1 MSDDFGTI
9 NVSRSERSRE
19 IEVMREHY
27 RRHRETL
34 EGLIGDAPTEHLA
47 QLYTRLV
54 ADIDG
59 SLRKLDELE
68 GVGSTPPPPPPPASP
83 TEPGMRPLQ
92 HDVHDYSAIPE
103 RRAGAPASRVVLI
116 LLVAF
121 VGLALIGWMI
131 WKASDRSDSATGT
144 VADDTSATSPVTT
157 ETESET
163 VAGTIA
169 PVASA
174 GLVVTPESQDFG
186 IIRKGTR
193 AVRKFTIRNETDEPA
208 AIKISRSACRCLY
221 YQHAKVI
228 PPKNSETLSITIDG
242 AKAKAGD
249 LREELQVTTSD
260 PSVKTTVHAIAT
272 IR

>member
-9 NVSRSERSRE
+9 NVSRSERARE

-47 QLYTRLV
+47 QMYSRLV
-54 ADIDG
+54 DDIDA
-59 SLRKLDELE
+59 SIRKLGELE
-68 GVGSTPPPPPPPASP
+68 NLGAPAPAGAPPLAPP

-116 LLVAF
+116 LIVAF
-121 VGLALIGWMI
+121 VGLALIGWLI
-131 WKASDRSDSATGT
+131 WKASDRGDALVT
-144 VADDTSATSPVTT
+144 DTSATAPVTT

-163 VAGTIA
+163 VAGNTIA
-169 PVASA
+169 PASA
-174 GLVVTPESQDFG
+174 SSGLVATPESQDFG
-186 IIRKGTR
+186 VVRKGTR
-193 AVRKFTIRNETDEPA
+193 AVRKFTIRNESDEPA

-260 PSVKTTVHAIAT
+260 PSVKTTVHVIAT
-272 IR
+272 VR